1 MNILKIQTEML
12 KEEVKGN
19 LWMLW
24 HRVGDDLWIAWDS
37 AVIFRI
43 PEKDFHLRLAPEREQ
58 PYSFEAFFAYSEK
71 KANHRLRVTD
81 DMKNVELVYSG
92 KARKLLGAD
101 DDEFSYISEGYF
113 KMAVKGEKDGA
124 ITLWNEQRDNASAV
138 VVKRNGK
145 MIALIAALRIKEP
158 KV

>member
-19 LWMLW
+19 LRMLW
-24 HRVGDDLWIAWDS
+24 HRDDDGYLWIAWDGV
-37 AVIFRI
+37 VIFRI
-43 PEKDFHLRLAPEREQ
+43 PEKDFHLRLAPRREK
-58 PYSFEAFFAYSEK
+58 PEAFESFFVYSEK
-71 KANHRLRVTD
+71 KVNHRLRVTD

-113 KMAVKGEKDGA
+113 KMAVKGEKDGV
-124 ITLWNEQRDNASAV
+124 ITLWNKQGDNASAV
-138 VVKRNGK
+138 VVKRGGK
-145 MIALIAALRIKEP
+145 MIALIAALRIK
-158 KV
+158 KGC